1 MKNRTSKDNTI
12 VRKKVQTRRFNAD
25 IRYGLNSDQVNEYF
39 ENGWSN
45 EPVEPPSKTVPEI
58 IKSNLFTYFNL
69 VFAVLAAL
77 LILAGS
83 FRNLTF
89 LPVILA
95 NLFIGIIQ
103 EIRAKNTLDKLSV
116 LNAPK
121 ALVVREGRQFSIP
134 AEELVLDDIVIF
146 KAGNQICADAI
157 VVDGEVS
164 VNESLLTGESDEI
177 SKKPGD
183 ELMSGSFIVSGEC
196 NARLDKVGEDSYISK
211 LTLEAKAMNS
221 EEQSEMIRVLDKL
234 VGVVGILIIPI
245 GLLLFGQ
252 QFFFSG
258 ASFSKSITSMV
269 AAVIGMIP
277 EGLYLLA
284 SVALVVS
291 VMRLASKKVL
301 VHDMKCIETLARVNV
316 LCVDKTGTITENTM
330 EVNGEIPM
338 DGYDSQSM
346 APLKQII
353 SDFASAMSSDNI
365 TMKAMKDYF
374 NKPSGRKAVSVS
386 PFSSQFKYSGA
397 AFEDG
402 SYVLGAP
409 EFVLREDYDNY
420 REQIEQYSSEGYRVL
435 VFGIYDGVIDGKALT
450 GKVTPLGLVFLSNPI
465 RKEAPETFKYFENQ
479 GVEIKVISGDN
490 PVTVS
495 QVALQAGIAN
505 ADNYIDASTLT
516 TDEAIEDAVLRY
528 TVFGRV
534 TPDQKRK
541 FVRALKKAGRT
552 VAMTGDGVNDVLA
565 LKDADCSVAMAS
577 GSDAAAQASQLVL
590 LDSNFAC
597 MPSVVMEGRRV
608 VNNIERSASLFLVKN
623 IFSFLLSLFSVCFM
637 INYPLEPSQISLIS
651 MFTIGVPAF
660 FLALQPNKNIIQG
673 HFLSNVLIKA
683 LPAGITDFL
692 VVGALVVFGQVFE
705 VGETDISTACTML
718 LAIVGFVILY
728 NISKPMNALR
738 WCVWGGC
745 IVGLLGCS
753 IYLGDLFA
761 MRGMSTKCIMLFVVF
776 AIITEPA
783 LRYSTILI
791 EKIGRKIVGWI
802 EKRRKAKIIK

>member
-89 LPVILA
+89 LPVIMA

-196 NARLDKVGEDSYISK
+196 YARLDKVGEDSYISK

-338 DGYDSQSM
+338 DGYDSQSK

>member
-196 NARLDKVGEDSYISK
+196 YARLDKVGEDSYISK

-450 GKVTPLGLVFLSNPI
+450 GKVTPIGLVFLSNPI

-660 FLALQPNKNIIQG
+660 FLALQPNKNIIQE

>member
-12 VRKKVQTRRFNAD
+12 VRKKIQTRRFNAD

-196 NARLDKVGEDSYISK
+196 YARLDKVGEDSYISK

>member
-196 NARLDKVGEDSYISK
+196 YARLDKVGEDSYISK

-338 DGYDSQSM
+338 DGYDSQSK

-761 MRGMSTKCIMLFVVF
+761 MRGMSMKCIMLFVVF

>member
-196 NARLDKVGEDSYISK
+196 YAGLDKVGEDSYISK

>member
-196 NARLDKVGEDSYISK
+196 YARLDKVGEDSYISK

-753 IYLGDLFA
+753 IYLGYLFA
-761 MRGMSTKCIMLFVVF
+761 MHGMSTKCIMLFVVF

>member
-77 LILAGS
+77 LILACS

-196 NARLDKVGEDSYISK
+196 YARLDKVGEDSYISK

>member
-89 LPVILA
+89 LPIILA

-196 NARLDKVGEDSYISK
+196 YARLDKVGEDSYISK

>member
-12 VRKKVQTRRFNAD
+12 VRKKLQTRRFNAD

-196 NARLDKVGEDSYISK
+196 YARLDKVGEDSYISK

>member
-196 NARLDKVGEDSYISK
+196 YARLDKVGEDSYISK

-761 MRGMSTKCIMLFVVF
+761 MRGMSAKCIMLFVVF

>member
-196 NARLDKVGEDSYISK
+196 YARLDKVGEDSYISK

-365 TMKAMKDYF
+365 TMKAMLDYF

-761 MRGMSTKCIMLFVVF
+761 MRGMSTICIMLFVVF
-776 AIITEPA
+776 AIITVPA